1 MYDLSMERRES
12 NKENILGTDTWR
24 PLSLCHFIDTRC
36 WGRTCFKQIFGIRR
50 CGVKCFVF
58 IHQANIFQYLRDY
71 FCYCHLGIRC
81 IRIGL
86 QNNSS
91 HIVLCRKSIQLDA
104 FLVPVPIDKP
114 ASRYF
119 PILQV
124 HLCFY
129 LWGVRDTPQWKQGNT
144 CTRSLP
150 LTRPYRTGRF
160 FCAFSRV
167 WEWYFHLLKLFSGYC
182 F

>member
-1 MYDLSMERRES
+1 MRCEMFCFYTPSQYFSIFKRLFLLLPSWYQVYKNRTTEQLLTHS
-12 NKENILGTDTWR
+12 SVPKEH
-24 PLSLCHFIDTRC
+24 P
-36 WGRTCFKQIFGIRR
+36 
-50 CGVKCFVF
+50 
-58 IHQANIFQYLRDY
+58 
-71 FCYCHLGIRC
+71 
-81 IRIGL
+81 IG
-86 QNNSS
+86 
-91 HIVLCRKSIQLDA
+91 C
-104 FLVPVPIDKP
+104 FLVPVPIDNP

-119 PILQV
+119 PLLQV